1 MPNAAPHCDG
11 TIDALP
17 HSRRGAR
24 GARGAR
30 LPRGGGGGCSLGAA
44 RAPRGDA
51 AARRERLARRDALL
65 RRAHEAERRG
75 DGAAA
80 DRLRVQ
86 ALLP

>member
-11 TIDALP
+11 TIDALLRIRDAARAAP
-17 HSRRGAR
+17 AAPVFRGC
-24 GARGAR
+24 
-30 LPRGGGGGCSLGAA
+30 GGGCSLGAA